1 MSVKFGSAG
10 NPDRFYNEGHKASV
24 EMPAWLKVNGL
35 TAYEYQCGNGVRIT
49 EATAKELGKAAKEA
63 GIALS
68 LHSPYYI
75 SLSSVEPEKR
85 QKSVDYIM
93 ASLKAADA
101 MGATRVVVHSGSC
114 AKIDR
119 ATALS
124 YAKETLKSAL
134 ATAEEAGLSHI
145 AICPETM
152 GKLNQL
158 GTLEEVLELCRLD
171 ERMLPTIDFGHIYAR
186 SLGGLTTKEQF
197 AEMLNQVENA
207 LGWERTR
214 QFHCH
219 FSPIE
224 FTASGEKKHL
234 TFAQKEFGPDFGPLA
249 ELLSERDWAPTII
262 SESAGT
268 QADDA
273 MLMRDL
279 YQAAKGAKA

>member
-1 MSVKFGSAG
+1 MSIKFGSAG
-10 NPDRFYNEGHKASV
+10 NPDRFYQEGHKAST
-24 EMPAWLKVNGL
+24 EMPAWLMENGL
-35 TAYEYQCGNGVRIT
+35 SAYEYQCGNGVRIT
-49 EATAKELGKAAKEA
+49 EKTAQALGEEAKKHH
-63 GIALS
+63 IALS

-85 QKSVDYIM
+85 EKSVEYIL

-114 AKIDR
+114 AKISR
-119 ATALS
+119 QTAMD

-134 ATAEEAGLSHI
+134 AAAEAAGLSHI

-152 GKLNQL
+152 GKINQL

-171 ERMLPTIDFGHIYAR
+171 ERMLPTVDFGHLYAR
-186 SLGGLTTKEQF
+186 SLGDLTSKEQF
-197 AEMLNQVENA
+197 AAILDA
-207 LGWERTR
+207 LKNGLGEERAR
-214 QFHCH
+214 HFHCH

-224 FTASGEKKHL
+224 YTTAGEKKHL
-234 TFAQKEFGPDFGPLA
+234 TFAQTAFGPDFAPLA
-249 ELLSERDWAPTII
+249 ELLAERDWSPTII

-273 MLMRDL
+273 LLMQNR
-279 YQAAKGAKA
+279 YRQAKDGVK

>member
-1 MSVKFGSAG
+1 MGVKFGSAG
-10 NPDRFYNEGHKASV
+10 NPDRFYNEGHKAST
-24 EMPAWLKVNGL
+24 EMPLWLKENGL

-49 EATAKELGKAAKEA
+49 QPTAKELGKAAKEA

-119 ATALS
+119 ATALA
-124 YAKETLKSAL
+124 YAKETLKAAL
-134 ATAEEAGLSHI
+134 AAAEEAGLAHI

-186 SLGGLTTKEQF
+186 SLGGLTTKAQY
-197 AEMLNQVENA
+197 AAMLDAVENA
-207 LGWERTR
+207 LGLERAR

-224 FTASGEKKHL
+224 YTSAGEKKHL
-234 TFAQKEFGPDFGPLA
+234 TFAQNEFGPDFAPLA
-249 ELLSERDWAPTII
+249 ELLAERGWTPTII

-273 MLMRDL
+273 LLMRNL
-279 YQAAKGAKA
+279 YLKAKGEL

>member
-1 MSVKFGSAG
+1 MGIQFGSAG
-10 NPDRFYNEGHKASV
+10 NPDRFYNEGYKASS
-24 EMPAWLKVNGL
+24 EMPGWLKENGL
-35 TAYEYQCGNGVRIT
+35 NAYEYQCGNGVRIT
-49 EATAKELGKAAKEA
+49 DASARVIGDAAKAA

-75 SLSSVEPEKR
+75 SLSSVEEEKR
-85 QKSVDYIM
+85 VKSVDYIM
-93 ASLKAADA
+93 QSLKAADA

-119 ATALS
+119 ATALA
-124 YAKETLKSAL
+124 YAKETIKMAL
-134 ATAEEAGLSHI
+134 AAADEAGLGHI

-152 GKLNQL
+152 GKINQL

-171 ERMLPTIDFGHIYAR
+171 ERMLPTIDFGHLYAR
-186 SLGGLTTKEQF
+186 TLGGLTEKAHF
-197 AEMLNQVENA
+197 AALLDQLENA
-207 LGWERTR
+207 LGWERAR
-214 QFHCH
+214 KFHCH

-224 FTASGEKKHL
+224 YTNAGEKKHL
-234 TFAQKEFGPDFGPLA
+234 TFAQTEFGPDFAPLA
-249 ELLSERDWAPTII
+249 ELLAERDWCPTII

-279 YQAAKGAKA
+279 YLGAKGGAK

>member
-1 MSVKFGSAG
+1 MGVKFGSAG

-24 EMPAWLKVNGL
+24 EMPNWLKENGL

-49 EATAKELGKAAKEA
+49 EATAKELGKAAGKA

-119 ATALS
+119 ATALA
-124 YAKETLKSAL
+124 YAKETLKAAL
-134 ATAEEAGLSHI
+134 AAAEEAGLAHI
-145 AICPETM
+145 ALCPETM
-152 GKLNQL
+152 GKINQL
-158 GTLEEVLELCRLD
+158 GTLEEVLELCQLD

-186 SLGGLTTKEQF
+186 SLGGLTTKAQF
-197 AEMLNQVENA
+197 AAMLDAVENA
-207 LGWERTR
+207 LGLERAR

-224 FTASGEKKHL
+224 FTSSGEKKHL
-234 TFAQKEFGPDFGPLA
+234 TFAQKEFGPDFAPLA
-249 ELLSERDWAPTII
+249 ELLAERGWTPTII

-273 MLMRDL
+273 MMMRDL
-279 YQAAKGAKA
+279 YLRAKGETR

>member
-1 MSVKFGSAG
+1 MGVKFGSAG

-24 EMPAWLKVNGL
+24 EMPAWLKANGL

-49 EATAKELGKAAKEA
+49 DSTAQALGKAAKEA

-93 ASLKAADA
+93 VSLKAADA

-119 ATALS
+119 ATALA
-124 YAKETLKSAL
+124 YAKETLRAAL
-134 ATAEEAGLSHI
+134 TAAEEAGLAHI
-145 AICPETM
+145 ALCPETM

-186 SLGGLTTKEQF
+186 TLGGLTTKAQF
-197 AEMLNQVENA
+197 AAMLDAVENA
-207 LGWERTR
+207 LGHERAR

-224 FTASGEKKHL
+224 FTSSGEKKHL
-234 TFAQKEFGPDFGPLA
+234 TFAQKEFGPDFAPLA
-249 ELLSERDWAPTII
+249 ELLAERDWSPTII

-279 YQAAKGAKA
+279 YLRAKEGVK

>member
-1 MSVKFGSAG
+1 MGIKFGSAG
-10 NPDRFYNEGHKASV
+10 NPDRFYGEGHKASA
-24 EMPAWLKVNGL
+24 EMPAWLKENGL

-49 EATAKELGKAAKEA
+49 EATARLLGVAAREA
-63 GIALS
+63 GITLS

-75 SLSSVEPEKR
+75 SLSSVEEEKR
-85 QKSVDYIM
+85 IKSVDYIM

-119 ATALS
+119 ATALA
-124 YAKETLKSAL
+124 YAKETLRMALSA
-134 ATAEEAGLSHI
+134 ADQAGLGHI

-152 GKLNQL
+152 GKINQL
-158 GTLEEVLELCRLD
+158 GTLEEVLELCQLD

-186 SLGGLTTKEQF
+186 TLGGLTEIAHF
-197 AEMLNQVENA
+197 AALLDQLENA
-207 LGWERTR
+207 LGWERAR

-224 FTASGEKKHL
+224 YTNAGEKKHL
-234 TFAQKEFGPDFGPLA
+234 TFAQNEFGPDFAPLA
-249 ELLSERDWAPTII
+249 ELLAKRDWCPTII

-268 QADDA
+268 QGDDA

-279 YQAAKGAKA
+279 YLHAKGGAQ

>member
-1 MSVKFGSAG
+1 MGIKFGSAG
-10 NPDRFYNEGHKASV
+10 NPDRFYNEGHKASA
-24 EMPAWLKVNGL
+24 EMPAWLKANGL

-49 EATAKELGKAAKEA
+49 DATARVLGDAAREA

-75 SLSSVEPEKR
+75 SLSSVEEEKR
-85 QKSVDYIM
+85 VKSVDYILQ
-93 ASLKAADA
+93 SLKAADA

-119 ATALS
+119 ATALA
-124 YAKETLKSAL
+124 YAKETIRMALSA
-134 ATAEEAGLSHI
+134 ADEAGLGHI

-152 GKLNQL
+152 GKINQL
-158 GTLEEVLELCRLD
+158 GTLDEVLELCLLD

-186 SLGGLTTKEQF
+186 TLGGLTAVEHFAALLEQ
-197 AEMLNQVENA
+197 LENA
-207 LGWERTR
+207 LGWERAR

-224 FTASGEKKHL
+224 FTNAGEKKHL
-234 TFAQKEFGPDFGPLA
+234 TFAQKEFGPDFAPLA
-249 ELLSERDWAPTII
+249 ELLSKRDWCPTII

-279 YQAAKGAKA
+279 YLRAKGGAQ

>member
-1 MSVKFGSAG
+1 MGIKFGSAG
-10 NPDRFYNEGHKASV
+10 NPDRFYNEGHKASS
-24 EMPAWLKVNGL
+24 EMPAWLKANGL

-49 EATAKELGKAAKEA
+49 DATARVLGDAAREA

-75 SLSSVEPEKR
+75 SLSSVEEEKR
-85 QKSVDYIM
+85 VKSVDYILQ
-93 ASLKAADA
+93 SLKAADA

-119 ATALS
+119 ATALA
-124 YAKETLKSAL
+124 YAKETIRMALSA
-134 ATAEEAGLSHI
+134 ADEAGLGHI

-152 GKLNQL
+152 GKINQL
-158 GTLEEVLELCRLD
+158 GTLEEVLELCLLD

-186 SLGGLTTKEQF
+186 TLGGLTAVEHFAALLEQ
-197 AEMLNQVENA
+197 LENA
-207 LGWERTR
+207 LGWERAR

-224 FTASGEKKHL
+224 FTNAGEKKHL
-234 TFAQKEFGPDFGPLA
+234 TFAQKEFGPDFAPLA
-249 ELLSERDWAPTII
+249 ELLSKRDWCPTII

-279 YQAAKGAKA
+279 YLRAKGGAQ